1 MTKFEQIKPYV
12 TGIVIGLIAAPVIA
26 FSFGWIVTTGSM
38 ETSVQE
44 AKLQVLAAA
53 CADRATAY
61 RTAENITTDISG
73 WQERDA
79 REQIAGRFVVNVDQD
94 GIEDDDLI
102 EECADLLDV

>member
-1 MTKFEQIKPYV
+1 MNKFEQIKPYI

-26 FSFGWIVTTGSM
+26 FSFGWIVTTSSM
-38 ETSVQE
+38 ETSVHE

-53 CADRATAY
+53 CANEATAY

-79 REQIAGRFVVNVDQD
+79 REQIAARFVGTLEED
-94 GIEDDDLI
+94 GLENDDI
-102 EECADLLDV
+102 VEECADLLDV

>member
-1 MTKFEQIKPYV
+1 MSKFEQVKPYI
-12 TGIVIGLIAAPVIA
+12 TGIVIGLVAAPVIA
-26 FSFGWIVTTGSM
+26 FSFGWIVTTNSM

-79 REQIAGRFVVNVDQD
+79 RETLAGRFVVSMEEDGVQD
-94 GIEDDDLI
+94 DEII